1 MTRWVLLLIG
11 AMCVAPLAM
20 VDPAAALML
29 FDLELLTMVGIAG
42 VALVRGDAHL
52 VWERIRSDPT
62 VVSMRAG
69 WSMTR
74 ECPSSLL
81 EA

>member
-1 MTRWVLLLIG
+1 MLLIG
-11 AMCVAPLAM
+11 AVCVVPLAL

-29 FDLELLTMVGIAG
+29 FDLELLTAVGTAG
-42 VALVRGDAHL
+42 VALLRGDAHEL
-52 VWERIRSDPT
+52 RERFLANHT
-62 VVSMRAG
+62 VVSLRAG

-74 ECPSSLL
+74 ECPGSLL

>member
-1 MTRWVLLLIG
+1 MLLLIG
-11 AMCVAPLAM
+11 AMCVVPMAL

-29 FDLELLTMVGIAG
+29 LDLELLAMVGTAG
-42 VALVRGDAHL
+42 VALLRGDAQVL
-52 VWERIRSDPT
+52 RERIRSNPT
-62 VVSMRAG
+62 IVSLRAG

-74 ECPSSLL
+74 ERPISLL

>member
-1 MTRWVLLLIG
+1 MLLIG
-11 AMCVAPLAM
+11 ALCVAPLAM

-29 FDLELLTMVGIAG
+29 FDLELLTAVGTAG
-42 VALVRGDAHL
+42 AALLRGDARE
-52 VWERIRSDPT
+52 VRERFLAHHT
-62 VVSMRAG
+62 VVSIRAG

-74 ECPSSLL
+74 ARPASLL